1 MNFINVVVHSAEDM
15 NFQVHLQHEFSLLG
29 LDDFLEVCA
38 NDVCVWGELHV
49 YMYMHCVYEMTIF
62 IRNLLSGVWSL
73 HGFTRL
79 MWTM

>member
-15 NFQVHLQHEFSLLG
+15 NFRVHLQYEFSLLG

-38 NDVCVWGELHV
+38 NDVCVCGWEWELHV

-62 IRNLLSGVWSL
+62 IREMSSARMECGACMV
-73 HGFTRL
+73 
-79 MWTM
+79 